1 MPTVK
6 ARISEQ
12 PAARTGE
19 FWFQRPPNCVRI
31 VDSGQL
37 ALSLASQVVDLLR
50 EVLSRN
56 PYAIITTSA
65 GRTLR
70 PTYAVLRDSFAAAL
84 DWTRVV
90 CVQMDEYEGMGSAD
104 PRSTASELLREFVG
118 PLGIKRFI
126 RFYDDT
132 GTASCSLDQFEQQ
145 VSALGGIDCAIHGVG
160 RNGHIGF
167 NEPGTSEELS
177 TRAVALAESTRI
189 ANGVAFQRGVTLGL
203 GILRA
208 ARVSLVVLRGI
219 EKCGAAEALLFGPV
233 GPQNPVAYL
242 RSCHRVMVYLDRAAA
257 PKAYSALSAMDIA
270 AGS

>member
-1 MPTVK
+1 MPAAN
-6 ARISEQ
+6 ARSPEHSG
-12 PAARTGE
+12 ARTGD
-19 FWFQRPPNCVRI
+19 FWFQRPPNSVRI
-31 VDSGQL
+31 MESGQL
-37 ALSLASQVVDLLR
+37 ALSLANEVVDLLR

-56 PYAIITTSA
+56 PCAIITTSA

-70 PTYAVLRDSFAAAL
+70 PTYAALRDSFAAAL

-90 CVQMDEYEGMGSAD
+90 CVQMDEYEGIGSAD
-104 PRSTASELLREFVG
+104 PRSTASELLSEFVG
-118 PLGIKRFI
+118 PLGIRRFI
-126 RFYDDT
+126 RFYDDN
-132 GTASCSLDQFEQQ
+132 GTASCPLDQLEQQ
-145 VSALGGIDCAIHGVG
+145 ISVLGGIDCAIHGVG

-167 NEPGTSEELS
+167 NEPGTSEEFS

-219 EKCGAAEALLFGPV
+219 EKCSAAEALLFGPV

-242 RSCHRVMVYLDRAAA
+242 RSCHRVMVYLDHAAA
-257 PKAYSALSAMDIA
+257 PKAYSALSAVDIA
-270 AGS
+270 AGP